1 MTASASATATASL
14 WPQPIEVLGLTGEF
28 ASGKTLFGLT
38 ISPGPSTLVYDM
50 EKSSAT
56 YQSLGFERI
65 DVPTEMLRAYPGGY
79 KPIDTFNWWL
89 AHVKAIPA
97 GKYRVI
103 MLDPVSEVETG
114 LADWVKAN
122 PSKFGRTAAQYVKM
136 SGLMWGDVKEYWKS
150 ILADLASRC
159 ETFAFTS
166 HMTNIWRD
174 DKPTGKRKAKG
185 KETLMELATLY
196 LNMERKANGKG
207 ELPAK
212 PAAVALKSR
221 LSTIKFDPGTGD
233 TTIVPTLPPRLPIA
247 TPFAIRQYMAAPP
260 DYSKLSPEECAPE
273 ATLTDDERAELAYAT
288 AAANRD
294 TEEMRLNRESRESER
309 AAARN
314 GARPGEQVG
323 ASQAKPRTEA
333 VASPT
338 AGFTQHSSN
347 VNGNVWHNAV
357 HAEGGAT
364 DEQIARLASLKAR
377 WFAANEVADG
387 TEQRELWATLLQ
399 KRGVTTAYDLSV
411 DAANDLINKLADQ
424 VNENNKLDSVFQ
436 GKPADETPAP
446 NTTEPVATASLTN

>member
-1 MTASASATATASL
+1 MSVAPAPL

-38 ISPGPSTLVYDM
+38 IAPGQSTLVYDM

-56 YQSLGFERI
+56 YQSLGFERV
-65 DVPTEMLRAYPGGY
+65 DVPTEMLRSYPNGY

-89 AHVKAIPA
+89 AHVKSIPA

-103 MLDPVSEVETG
+103 MLDPVSEVESG
-114 LADWVKAN
+114 LADYVKAN

-136 SGLMWGDVKEYWKS
+136 SGLMWGDCKDLWKS

-212 PAAVALKSR
+212 PAAVVLKSR

-247 TPFAIRQYMAAPP
+247 TPFTIRQYMAAPP
-260 DYSKLSPEECAPE
+260 DYSKLTPEECAPE

-294 TEEMRLNRESRESER
+294 AEELRLNREARETER
-309 AAARN
+309 ATARN

-323 ASQAKPRTEA
+323 ASQAKPRTA
-333 VASPT
+333 TASST
-338 AGFTQHSSN
+338 AAATPSTNGS
-347 VNGNVWHNAV
+347 GNVWHNAV

-364 DEQIARLASLKAR
+364 DEQIVKLADLKSR
-377 WFAANEVADG
+377 WFAGNEITDEA
-387 TEQRELWATLLQ
+387 EQRELWSALLQ

-411 DAANDLINKLADQ
+411 DAANDLINRLAEQ
-424 VNENNKLDSVFQ
+424 VNATGPSAELDSVFR
-436 GKPADETPAP
+436 GETELNPP
-446 NTTEPVATASLTN
+446 PLATASQHA

>member
-1 MTASASATATASL
+1 MTASASASAPL

-65 DVPTEMLRAYPGGY
+65 DMPTEMLRAYPGGY

-89 AHVKAIPA
+89 AHVKSIPA
-97 GKYRVI
+97 GKFRVI

-114 LADWVKAN
+114 LVDWVRAN
-122 PSKFGRTAAQYVKM
+122 PSKFGKTAAQYVKM
-136 SGLMWGDVKEYWKS
+136 SGLLWGDVKEFWKS
-150 ILADLASRC
+150 ILSDIASRC

-212 PAAVALKSR
+212 PAAVILKSR

-233 TTIVPTLPPRLPIA
+233 TTIVPTLPPRLPVA
-247 TPFAIRQYMAAPP
+247 TPFSIRQYMAAPP
-260 DYSKLSPEECAPE
+260 DYSKLTPEECAPDV
-273 ATLTDDERAELAYAT
+273 TLTDDERAELAYAT

-294 TEEMRLNRESRESER
+294 AEELRLNREARETER

-314 GARPGEQVG
+314 GVRPGEQVG
-323 ASQAKPRTEA
+323 ASQAKPR
-333 VASPT
+333 VAAPATPPAASANGHGSA
-338 AGFTQHSSN
+338 AG
-347 VNGNVWHNAV
+347 GVWHNAV
-357 HAEGGAT
+357 HAENTAT
-364 DEQIARLASLKAR
+364 DEQISKLADLKTR
-377 WFAANEVADG
+377 FFAANNITNED
-387 TEQRELWATLLQ
+387 EQRELWSALLQ
-399 KRGVTTAYDLSV
+399 KRGVTTAYALSV
-411 DAANDLINKLADQ
+411 DAANELIGKLAEKI
-424 VNENNKLDSVFQ
+424 NATGPSAELDSVFR
-436 GKPADETPAP
+436 GETEMHPP
-446 NTTEPVATASLTN
+446 PLATAQTH